1 MQDES
6 LEAKKKAMSLLKY
19 MDRTEWQLRDKLS
32 LKGFSEGAIEE
43 AIEYVKSFHYLD
55 DYRYAVHFVEFH
67 HEQRSRQRL
76 RQDLYQ
82 RHVPEEY
89 IDLAIENV
97 CENDDAALQ
106 TALRKLTHGET
117 EFSYEEKQKI
127 AGESKGNEVV
137 RAWAE
142 AVVKGVG
149 HVSRKPPQLMTA
161 ME

>member
-67 HEQRSRQRL
+67 HEPRSRQRL

-82 RHVPEEY
+82 RHGPEE
-89 IDLAIENV
+89 
-97 CENDDAALQ
+97 
-106 TALRKLTHGET
+106 
-117 EFSYEEKQKI
+117 
-127 AGESKGNEVV
+127 
-137 RAWAE
+137 
-142 AVVKGVG
+142 
-149 HVSRKPPQLMTA
+149 
-161 ME
+161 

>member
-89 IDLAIENV
+89 IDLAIEDV

-127 AGESKGNEVV
+127 AGKLY
-137 RAWAE
+137 RTCKQKAA
-142 AVVKGVG
+142 AVDDGDGIK
-149 HVSRKPPQLMTA
+149 
-161 ME
+161 